1 MDDKLPNLPPPI
13 QITKIEKYSE
23 RNDPP
28 MVDLKVTNPV
38 TYFKKWVGKFLN
50 NQDIDLHLKIKPFAT
65 IGLILAFA
73 TVGTTTFSIG
83 RYLFPNSSPIF
94 HREVIYQGNLQRS
107 EKGVFLTL
115 PNSDFYTLK
124 PKSNTNVTF
133 QNIQNGQALV
143 KGNLGGEKFVIEVSE
158 IIPLN
163 PAPDGAGPNTLASPI
178 SPDTQNSPN
187 PALPKADELIEPP
200 SLYSGLEWVTTQ
212 KRVLI
217 FTSGK
222 RKIEQEGVYLES
234 AQLNSFPQ
242 DFINYYI
249 EELKSAGFKQTLNSI
264 DPEGITITYAKDDLF
279 LTFGTK
285 NKYSGSGDKKQL
297 TGYTAF
303 IEHN

>member
-1 MDDKLPNLPPPI
+1 MDNKLPPPI
-13 QITKIEKYSE
+13 QVTQGTGNDGNSPKYDDSLIKAGFEVKNPFQKFFEWLKSLIKNEGIKIT
-23 RNDPP
+23 
-28 MVDLKVTNPV
+28 
-38 TYFKKWVGKFLN
+38 
-50 NQDIDLHLKIKPFAT
+50 IKPLTAVAIAVALT
-65 IGLILAFA
+65 GGGGI
-73 TVGTTTFSIG
+73 VGGIIVYF
-83 RYLFPNSSPIF
+83 FPHSSPIL
-94 HREVIYQGNLQRS
+94 HREVVYQGSLQKTD
-107 EKGVFLTL
+107 KGFYLTL
-115 PNSDFYTLK
+115 PNSDLYTLK
-124 PKSNTNVTF
+124 PKAKSSINFQSLTNGSV
-133 QNIQNGQALV
+133 LV
-143 KGNLGGEKFVIEVSE
+143 KGNLTRENFVIEVAE
-158 IIPLN
+158 VIPLN
-163 PAPDGAGPNTLASPI
+163 PAPSGAGSNTPTSP
-178 SPDTQNSPN
+178 TLLNSPN
-187 PALPKADELIEPP
+187 PVMPKADELIELP

-212 KRVLI
+212 KRLLI

-249 EELKSAGFKQTLNSI
+249 EELKNAGFKQTLNSI